1 VIRRRREIGI
11 RLALGAFPRQILA
24 GVMLQAFASVV
35 AGIAVGMLIAAGA
48 AQILA
53 GMLYGVRPIDL
64 LAFTLIPASVLAV
77 AIVASLVPSLRA
89 TKVDPTRALRAG

>member
-1 VIRRRREIGI
+1 
-11 RLALGAFPRQILA
+11 
-24 GVMLQAFASVV
+24 
-35 AGIAVGMLIAAGA
+35 MLIAAGA